1 MPNVDNSLRILMMEI
16 FNRIMFNVLSI
27 PQNEVESIRLRT
39 TDYEMVIA
47 QHGNFT
53 IIVIQDRDP
62 SVSKADPKG
71 SSAEEKKENE
81 SDKKETA

>member
-1 MPNVDNSLRILMMEI
+1 
-16 FNRIMFNVLSI
+16 MFYVLSI
-27 PQNEVESIRLRT
+27 NQNEVESIRLRT
-39 TDYEMVIA
+39 NDYEMVIA

>member
-1 MPNVDNSLRILMMEI
+1 MPNVDYSLRILIMEI

>member
-1 MPNVDNSLRILMMEI
+1 
-16 FNRIMFNVLSI
+16 
-27 PQNEVESIRLRT
+27 
-39 TDYEMVIA
+39 MVIA

-62 SVSKADPKG
+62 SVSKADAKG

>member
-1 MPNVDNSLRILMMEI
+1 
-16 FNRIMFNVLSI
+16 MFNALSTI
-27 PQNEVESIRLRT
+27 QYEVESIRLRT

-81 SDKKETA
+81 SDKKEIA